1 MTVEFNGLGID
12 PRLEGNAAAA
22 TFAPG
27 GHQHLEQ
34 FAPVSL
40 MLHLWRKDQYQHSQL
55 VARQQRTARGSNNR
69 STASRYSEA
78 IRPL

>member
-1 MTVEFNGLGID
+1 MTIEFNRLGID

-40 MLHLWRKDQYQHSQL
+40 TLHLRREDQDQHS
-55 VARQQRTARGSNNR
+55 
-69 STASRYSEA
+69 
-78 IRPL
+78 